1 MIIASLVRFVSF
13 ALVATA
19 QSIPSGSATF
29 TFITIQN
36 GKDPTFNQLLG
47 INNDRT
53 IAGYFG
59 SGNPGHPN
67 KGYVLQAPNYLN
79 EIIDGNVPNSNQ
91 TQDTCIN
98 QSDEIQVGG
107 FWIDA
112 NGNTFGFVR
121 NGVSG
126 TFTTVTNPNTGSG
139 TVNQILGINKFAV
152 AAGFYTDGTGVNH
165 GYTYDFFK
173 NSFADVIPPTSF
185 NCASVT
191 ATGINNNGDVIG
203 FCSTTANTTVSF
215 FAELGKNFVL
225 IASTQLSTNIQ
236 ALGINN
242 KRQIV
247 GTFVDGTGNTH
258 GFLAEYKSKKT
269 FKLKSVDHPQGVGG
283 TFLNGINDKGD
294 IVGFYVDVGGNTD
307 GMLLTPGGTG
317 QTQLA
322 PGSVLASASPS
333 ASVSAAYVS
342 TVSSA
347 SSTFTFVT
355 IQNGADPTF
364 NQLLGINEDLT
375 IAGYFGSGNPGHPNK
390 GYVLQS
396 PNYLNEI
403 IDGNVPNS
411 NQTQDT
417 CINESNEIQVGG
429 FWIDAD
435 GNTFGFVRNGVSGT
449 FTTVVNPDTGSGTV
463 NQILGINKKAIAAGF
478 YTDGEGVNH
487 GYTYDY
493 FKNTFAD
500 VIPPASFNCASVTA
514 TGINDNNDVVGFCA
528 TTANTTVSF
537 FAKKGT
543 NFVLLA
549 SAQFSSNIQALGINN
564 KRQIVGTFVDGAGNT
579 HGFLAENKNSDGKT
593 FKLKSVDHPL
603 GTGGTFLNGINN
615 KGYIVGFYV
624 DAGGNTDGVLLI
636 PGGTGQ
642 TQLAPGSVLAST
654 SASGKNAKVA
664 GFDAVPTTASSSGS
678 SNNSPSIVL
687 VGLLSAAGGVI
698 VTLIAV
704 FLFGCFRRGKQ
715 TSSVTSTKS
724 YVSSSALL
732 PEQTPLSSSSA
743 GKSSYQHLA

>member
-1 MIIASLVRFVSF
+1 MNIASLVPFISL
-13 ALVATA
+13 ALVGAMQA
-19 QSIPSGSATF
+19 QSISSASATF
-29 TFITIQN
+29 TFTTIQN
-36 GKDPTFNQLLG
+36 GQDPTFNQLLG

-98 QSDEIQVGG
+98 DSDEIQVGG

-126 TFTTVTNPNTGSG
+126 TFTTVVNPNTGTG

-152 AAGFYTDGTGVNH
+152 AAGFYTDGAGVNH
-165 GYTYDFFK
+165 GYTYNFFK
-173 NSFADVIPPTSF
+173 NSFADVIPPSSF

-203 FCSTTANTTVSF
+203 FCATTANTTVSF
-215 FAELGKNFVL
+215 FAELGKKFALV
-225 IASTQLSTNIQ
+225 ASTQLSANTQ

-247 GTFVDGTGNTH
+247 GTFVDSAGNTH
-258 GFLAEYKSKKT
+258 GFLANRSKKT
-269 FKLKSVDHPQGVGG
+269 FKLKSIDHPQGVGG

-294 IVGFYVDVGGNTD
+294 IVGFYVDGGGNTD
-307 GMLLTPGGTG
+307 GVLLTSGGSG

-322 PGSVLASASPS
+322 PGSVLATATPS
-333 ASVSAAYVS
+333 SSGS
-342 TVSSA
+342 TSDITTQISSA
-347 SSTFTFVT
+347 SSSFTFVT

-364 NQLLGINEDLT
+364 NQLLGINKDLT

-390 GYVLQS
+390 GYVLQA

-449 FTTVVNPDTGSGTV
+449 FTTVVNPNTGTGTV
-463 NQILGINKKAIAAGF
+463 NQILGINKNAVAAGF
-478 YTDGEGVNH
+478 YTDGTGVNH
-487 GYTYDY
+487 GYIYD
-493 FKNTFAD
+493 FFQDTFND
-500 VIPPASFNCASVTA
+500 IIPPASFNCASVTA

-537 FAKKGT
+537 FARRGT
-543 NFVLLA
+543 KFVLLDTQL
-549 SAQFSSNIQALGINN
+549 SANIQALGINN

-593 FKLKSVDHPL
+593 FKLKSVDHPQ

-642 TQLAPGSVLAST
+642 TQLAPGSVLAS
-654 SASGKNAKVA
+654 SGASGKNAKVA
-664 GFDAVPTTASSSGS
+664 GFDVTTGSASG
-678 SNNSPSIVL
+678 NSTYSPNVVL
-687 VGLLSAAGGVI
+687 VGILSAVGGVL

-704 FLFGCFRRGKQ
+704 FLFRRCGGGKRKN
-715 TSSVTSTKS
+715 SVAATKS
-724 YVSSSALL
+724 FVSSSPLL
-732 PEQTPLSSSSA
+732 PEQTPLSFGIA
-743 GKSSYQHLA
+743 GTSSYQPLV